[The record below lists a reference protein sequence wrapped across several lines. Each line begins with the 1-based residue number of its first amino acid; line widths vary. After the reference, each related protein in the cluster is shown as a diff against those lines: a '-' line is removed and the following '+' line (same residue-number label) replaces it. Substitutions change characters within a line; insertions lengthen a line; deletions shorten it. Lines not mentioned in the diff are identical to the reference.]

1 MSNILG
7 TGVALI
13 TPFNNNSSID
23 FKSLANLIEHVINGG
38 VDFLVILGTTAETT
52 SLSVEEKKEVIN
64 FIIEKNKRRL
74 PLVLGIGGNNTDKV
88 IKEILST
95 DLSSF
100 AAILSVT
107 PYYNKPSQEG
117 LYSHY
122 KEISQASPI
131 PIILYNVPSRTAC
144 DLRPETVMRLADHP
158 NIVGIKEALDDVARL
173 NELMA
178 ISDSQIDTKYFS
190 ILSGDDQTFNSF
202 MANGGD
208 GVISVAANIIP
219 SQISQ
224 ICSLNLTKQFAD
236 ASELNSIY
244 TNIFELLFVESNPIP
259 VKWMLQRMER
269 IGSGIRLPLVPF
281 SKDFHE
287 KTINEMI
294 KLKLL

>member
-1 MSNILG
+1 MSNISG

-13 TPFNNNSSID
+13 TPFNNDASID

-52 SLSVEEKKEVIN
+52 SLSVDEKKEVIN

-131 PIILYNVPSRTAC
+131 PIILYNVPSRTGVNMSANTT
-144 DLRPETVMRLADHP
+144 LRLANNFS
-158 NIVGIKEALDDVARL
+158 NIIAIKEASGDLKQINQILDEKPANFNV
-173 NELMA
+173 
-178 ISDSQIDTKYFS
+178 
-190 ILSGDDQTFNSF
+190 LSGDDALTLEMINSG
-202 MANGGD
+202 AS
-208 GVISVAANIIP
+208 GVISVIGQSHPKEFSNMVSAGLDNDKLQANKIHND
-219 SQISQ
+219 
-224 ICSLNLTKQFAD
+224 LFGLYHFLY
-236 ASELNSIY
+236 SEG
-244 TNIFELLFVESNPIP
+244 NP
-259 VKWMLQRMER
+259 
-269 IGSGIRLPLVPF
+269 SGIKALLSLMNLCKNNLRLPLVPI
-281 SKDFHE
+281 SNSLH
-287 KTINEMI
+287 NE
-294 KLKLL
+294 LKQYIDGLH

>member
-13 TPFNNNSSID
+13 TPFNNDSSID

-131 PIILYNVPSRTAC
+131 PIILYNVPSRTGVNMSANIT
-144 DLRPETVMRLADHP
+144 LRLANNFS
-158 NIVGIKEALDDVARL
+158 NIIAIKEASGDLKQINQILDEKPASFNV
-173 NELMA
+173 
-178 ISDSQIDTKYFS
+178 
-190 ILSGDDQTFNSF
+190 LSGDDALTLEMINSG
-202 MANGGD
+202 AS
-208 GVISVAANIIP
+208 GVISVIGQSHPQEFSDMVSAGLDNDKLKANKIHDD
-219 SQISQ
+219 
-224 ICSLNLTKQFAD
+224 LFGLYHFLY
-236 ASELNSIY
+236 SEG
-244 TNIFELLFVESNPIP
+244 NP
-259 VKWMLQRMER
+259 
-269 IGSGIRLPLVPF
+269 SGIKALLSLMDLCENNLRLPLVPISNSLHNEF
-281 SKDFHE
+281 KQY
-287 KTINEMI
+287 ING
-294 KLKLL
+294 LH

>member
-131 PIILYNVPSRTAC
+131 PIILYNVPSRTGVNMSANIT
-144 DLRPETVMRLADHP
+144 LRLANNFS
-158 NIVGIKEALDDVARL
+158 NIIAIKEASGDLKQINQILDEKPASFNV
-173 NELMA
+173 
-178 ISDSQIDTKYFS
+178 
-190 ILSGDDQTFNSF
+190 LSGDDALTLEMINSG
-202 MANGGD
+202 AS
-208 GVISVAANIIP
+208 GVISVIGQSHPQEFSDMVSAGLDNDKLKANKIHDD
-219 SQISQ
+219 
-224 ICSLNLTKQFAD
+224 LFGLYHFLY
-236 ASELNSIY
+236 SEG
-244 TNIFELLFVESNPIP
+244 NP
-259 VKWMLQRMER
+259 
-269 IGSGIRLPLVPF
+269 SGIKALLSLMDLCENNLRLPLVPI
-281 SKDFHE
+281 SNSLH
-287 KTINEMI
+287 NEFKQYI
-294 KLKLL
+294 DALH

>member
-1 MSNILG
+1 MSNISG

-13 TPFNNNSSID
+13 TPFNNDASID

-52 SLSVEEKKEVIN
+52 SLSVDEKKEVIN

-131 PIILYNVPSRTAC
+131 PIILYNVPSRTGVNMSANIT
-144 DLRPETVMRLADHP
+144 LRLANSFS
-158 NIVGIKEALDDVARL
+158 NIIAIKEASGDLKQINQILDEKPASFNV
-173 NELMA
+173 
-178 ISDSQIDTKYFS
+178 
-190 ILSGDDQTFNSF
+190 LSGDDVLTLEMINSG
-202 MANGGD
+202 AS
-208 GVISVAANIIP
+208 GVISVIGQSHPEEFSDMVSAGLDNDKLKANKIHND
-219 SQISQ
+219 
-224 ICSLNLTKQFAD
+224 LFGLYHFLY
-236 ASELNSIY
+236 SEG
-244 TNIFELLFVESNPIP
+244 NP
-259 VKWMLQRMER
+259 
-269 IGSGIRLPLVPF
+269 SGIKALLSLMDLCENNLRLPLVPI
-281 SKDFHE
+281 SNSLH
-287 KTINEMI
+287 NE
-294 KLKLL
+294 LKHYLDGLH

>member
-1 MSNILG
+1 MSNISG

-13 TPFNNNSSID
+13 TPFNNDASID

-52 SLSVEEKKEVIN
+52 SLSVDEKKEVIN

-131 PIILYNVPSRTAC
+131 PIILYNVPSRTGVNMSANIT
-144 DLRPETVMRLADHP
+144 LRLANNFS
-158 NIVGIKEALDDVARL
+158 NIIAIKEASGDLKQINQILDEKPASFNV
-173 NELMA
+173 
-178 ISDSQIDTKYFS
+178 
-190 ILSGDDQTFNSF
+190 LSGDDALTLEMINSG
-202 MANGGD
+202 AS
-208 GVISVAANIIP
+208 GVISVIGQSHPQEFSDMVSAGLDNDKLKANKIHND
-219 SQISQ
+219 
-224 ICSLNLTKQFAD
+224 LFGLYHFLY
-236 ASELNSIY
+236 SEG
-244 TNIFELLFVESNPIP
+244 NP
-259 VKWMLQRMER
+259 
-269 IGSGIRLPLVPF
+269 SGIKALLSLMDLCENNLRLPLVPISNSLHNEF
-281 SKDFHE
+281 KQY
-287 KTINEMI
+287 ING
-294 KLKLL
+294 LH

>member
-64 FIIEKNKRRL
+64 FIIEKNKKRL
-74 PLVLGIGGNNTDKV
+74 PLVLGIGGNNTNKV

-100 AAILSVT
+100 DAILSVT

-117 LYSHY
+117 LYFHY

-131 PIILYNVPSRTAC
+131 PIILYNVPSRTGVNMSANIT
-144 DLRPETVMRLADHP
+144 LKLANDFL
-158 NIVGIKEALDDVARL
+158 NIIAIKEASGDLKQINQILDEKPASFNV
-173 NELMA
+173 
-178 ISDSQIDTKYFS
+178 
-190 ILSGDDQTFNSF
+190 LSGDDALTLEMINSG
-202 MANGGD
+202 AS
-208 GVISVAANIIP
+208 GVISVIGQSHPQEFSDMVSAGLDNDKLKANKIHND
-219 SQISQ
+219 
-224 ICSLNLTKQFAD
+224 LFGLYHFLY
-236 ASELNSIY
+236 SEG
-244 TNIFELLFVESNPIP
+244 NP
-259 VKWMLQRMER
+259 
-269 IGSGIRLPLVPF
+269 SGIKALLSLMNLCENNLRLPLVPI
-281 SKDFHE
+281 SNSLH
-287 KTINEMI
+287 NE
-294 KLKLL
+294 LKQYLDGLH

>member
-1 MSNILG
+1 MSNISG

-13 TPFNNNSSID
+13 TPFNNDASID

-52 SLSVEEKKEVIN
+52 SLSVDEKKEVIN

-131 PIILYNVPSRTAC
+131 PIILYNVPSRTGVNMSANIT
-144 DLRPETVMRLADHP
+144 LRLANSFS
-158 NIVGIKEALDDVARL
+158 NIIAIKEASGDLKQINQILDEKPTSFNV
-173 NELMA
+173 
-178 ISDSQIDTKYFS
+178 
-190 ILSGDDQTFNSF
+190 LSGDDALTLEMINSG
-202 MANGGD
+202 AS
-208 GVISVAANIIP
+208 GVISVIGQSHPEEFSDMVSAGLDNDKLKANKIHND
-219 SQISQ
+219 
-224 ICSLNLTKQFAD
+224 LFGLYHFLY
-236 ASELNSIY
+236 SEG
-244 TNIFELLFVESNPIP
+244 NP
-259 VKWMLQRMER
+259 
-269 IGSGIRLPLVPF
+269 SGIKALLSLMDLCENNLRLPLVPI
-281 SKDFHE
+281 SNSLH
-287 KTINEMI
+287 NE
-294 KLKLL
+294 LKHYLDGLH

>member
-131 PIILYNVPSRTAC
+131 PIILYNVPSRTGVNMSANIT
-144 DLRPETVMRLADHP
+144 LRLANSFS
-158 NIVGIKEALDDVARL
+158 NIIAIKEASGDLKQINQILDEKPTSFNV
-173 NELMA
+173 
-178 ISDSQIDTKYFS
+178 
-190 ILSGDDQTFNSF
+190 LSGDDALTLEMINSG
-202 MANGGD
+202 AS
-208 GVISVAANIIP
+208 GVISVIGQSHPEEFSDMVSAGLDNDKLKANKIHND
-219 SQISQ
+219 
-224 ICSLNLTKQFAD
+224 LFGLYHFLY
-236 ASELNSIY
+236 SEG
-244 TNIFELLFVESNPIP
+244 NP
-259 VKWMLQRMER
+259 
-269 IGSGIRLPLVPF
+269 SGIKALLSLMDLCENNLRLPLVPI
-281 SKDFHE
+281 SNSLH
-287 KTINEMI
+287 NE
-294 KLKLL
+294 LKHYLDGLH

>member
-1 MSNILG
+1 MSNISG

-13 TPFNNNSSID
+13 TPFNNDASID

-52 SLSVEEKKEVIN
+52 SLSVDEKKEVIN

-131 PIILYNVPSRTAC
+131 PIILYNVPSRTGVNMSANIT
-144 DLRPETVMRLADHP
+144 LRLANSFS
-158 NIVGIKEALDDVARL
+158 NIIAIKEASGDLKQINQILDEKPASFNV
-173 NELMA
+173 
-178 ISDSQIDTKYFS
+178 
-190 ILSGDDQTFNSF
+190 LSGDDALTLEMINSG
-202 MANGGD
+202 AS
-208 GVISVAANIIP
+208 GVISVIGQSHPEEFSDMVSAGLDNDKLKANKIHND
-219 SQISQ
+219 
-224 ICSLNLTKQFAD
+224 LFGLYHFLY
-236 ASELNSIY
+236 SEG
-244 TNIFELLFVESNPIP
+244 NP
-259 VKWMLQRMER
+259 
-269 IGSGIRLPLVPF
+269 SGIKALLSLMDLCENNLRLPLVPI
-281 SKDFHE
+281 SNSLH
-287 KTINEMI
+287 NE
-294 KLKLL
+294 LKHYLDGLH

>member
-1 MSNILG
+1 MSNISG

-13 TPFNNNSSID
+13 TPFNNDTSID

-52 SLSVEEKKEVIN
+52 SLSVDEKKEVIN

-131 PIILYNVPSRTAC
+131 PIILYNVPSRTGVNMSANIT
-144 DLRPETVMRLADHP
+144 LRLANSFS
-158 NIVGIKEALDDVARL
+158 NIIAIKEASGDLKQINQILDEKPASFNV
-173 NELMA
+173 
-178 ISDSQIDTKYFS
+178 
-190 ILSGDDQTFNSF
+190 LSGDDALTLEMINSG
-202 MANGGD
+202 AS
-208 GVISVAANIIP
+208 GVISVIGQSHPQEFSDMVSAGLDNDKLQANKIHND
-219 SQISQ
+219 
-224 ICSLNLTKQFAD
+224 LFGLYHFLY
-236 ASELNSIY
+236 SEG
-244 TNIFELLFVESNPIP
+244 NP
-259 VKWMLQRMER
+259 
-269 IGSGIRLPLVPF
+269 SGIKALLSLMDLCENNLRLPLVPISNSLHNEF
-281 SKDFHE
+281 KQY
-287 KTINEMI
+287 ING
-294 KLKLL
+294 LH

>member
-131 PIILYNVPSRTAC
+131 PIILYNVPSRTGVNMSANIT
-144 DLRPETVMRLADHP
+144 LRLANNFS
-158 NIVGIKEALDDVARL
+158 NIIAIKEASGDLKQINQILDEKPASFNV
-173 NELMA
+173 
-178 ISDSQIDTKYFS
+178 
-190 ILSGDDQTFNSF
+190 LSGDDALTLEMINSG
-202 MANGGD
+202 AS
-208 GVISVAANIIP
+208 GVISVIGQSHPQEFSDMVSAGLDNDKLKANKIHND
-219 SQISQ
+219 
-224 ICSLNLTKQFAD
+224 LFGLYHFLY
-236 ASELNSIY
+236 SEG
-244 TNIFELLFVESNPIP
+244 NP
-259 VKWMLQRMER
+259 
-269 IGSGIRLPLVPF
+269 SGIKALLSLMDLCENNLRLPLVPISNSLHNEF
-281 SKDFHE
+281 KQY
-287 KTINEMI
+287 ING
-294 KLKLL
+294 LH

>member
-1 MSNILG
+1 MSNISG

-13 TPFNNNSSID
+13 TPFNNDASID

-52 SLSVEEKKEVIN
+52 SLSVDEKKEVIN

-131 PIILYNVPSRTAC
+131 PIILYNVPSRTGVNMSANIT
-144 DLRPETVMRLADHP
+144 LRLANSFS
-158 NIVGIKEALDDVARL
+158 NIIAIKEASGDLKQINQILDEKPASFNV
-173 NELMA
+173 
-178 ISDSQIDTKYFS
+178 
-190 ILSGDDQTFNSF
+190 LSGDDALTLEMINSG
-202 MANGGD
+202 AS
-208 GVISVAANIIP
+208 GVISVIGQSHPEEFSDMVSAGLDNDKLKANKIHND
-219 SQISQ
+219 
-224 ICSLNLTKQFAD
+224 LFGLYHFLY
-236 ASELNSIY
+236 SEG
-244 TNIFELLFVESNPIP
+244 NP
-259 VKWMLQRMER
+259 
-269 IGSGIRLPLVPF
+269 SGIKALLSLMDLCENNLRLPLVPISNSLHNEF
-281 SKDFHE
+281 KQY
-287 KTINEMI
+287 ING
-294 KLKLL
+294 LH

>member
-1 MSNILG
+1 LG

-13 TPFNNNSSID
+13 TPFNNDSSID

-131 PIILYNVPSRTAC
+131 PIILYNVPSRTGVNMSANIT
-144 DLRPETVMRLADHP
+144 LRLANNFS
-158 NIVGIKEALDDVARL
+158 NIIAIKEASGDLKQINQILDEKPASFNV
-173 NELMA
+173 
-178 ISDSQIDTKYFS
+178 
-190 ILSGDDQTFNSF
+190 LSGDDALTLEMINSG
-202 MANGGD
+202 AS
-208 GVISVAANIIP
+208 GVISVIGQSHPEEFSDMVSAGLDNDKLKANKIHND
-219 SQISQ
+219 
-224 ICSLNLTKQFAD
+224 LFGLYHFLY
-236 ASELNSIY
+236 SEG
-244 TNIFELLFVESNPIP
+244 NP
-259 VKWMLQRMER
+259 
-269 IGSGIRLPLVPF
+269 SGIKALLSLMDLCENNLRLPLVPISNSLHNEF
-281 SKDFHE
+281 KQY
-287 KTINEMI
+287 ING
-294 KLKLL
+294 LH

>member
-1 MSNILG
+1 MSNISG

-13 TPFNNNSSID
+13 TPFNNDASID

-38 VDFLVILGTTAETT
+38 IDFLVILGTTAETT
-52 SLSVEEKKEVIN
+52 SLSVDEKKEVIN

-131 PIILYNVPSRTAC
+131 PIILYNVPSRTGVNMSANIT
-144 DLRPETVMRLADHP
+144 LRLANSFS
-158 NIVGIKEALDDVARL
+158 NIIAIKEASGDLKQINQILDEKPASFNV
-173 NELMA
+173 
-178 ISDSQIDTKYFS
+178 
-190 ILSGDDQTFNSF
+190 LSGDDALTLEMINSG
-202 MANGGD
+202 AS
-208 GVISVAANIIP
+208 GVISVIGQSHPEEFSDMVSAGLDNDKLKANKIHND
-219 SQISQ
+219 
-224 ICSLNLTKQFAD
+224 LFGLYHFLY
-236 ASELNSIY
+236 SEG
-244 TNIFELLFVESNPIP
+244 NP
-259 VKWMLQRMER
+259 
-269 IGSGIRLPLVPF
+269 SGIKALLSLMDLCENNLRLPLVPI
-281 SKDFHE
+281 SNSLH
-287 KTINEMI
+287 NE
-294 KLKLL
+294 LKQYLDGLH

>member
-1 MSNILG
+1 MSNISG

-13 TPFNNNSSID
+13 TPFNNDASID

-52 SLSVEEKKEVIN
+52 SLSVDEKKEVIN

-131 PIILYNVPSRTAC
+131 PIILYNVPSRTGVNMSANIT
-144 DLRPETVMRLADHP
+144 LRLANSFS
-158 NIVGIKEALDDVARL
+158 NIIAIKEASGDLKQINQILDEKPASFNV
-173 NELMA
+173 
-178 ISDSQIDTKYFS
+178 
-190 ILSGDDQTFNSF
+190 LSGDDALTLEMINSG
-202 MANGGD
+202 AS
-208 GVISVAANIIP
+208 GVISVIGQSHPQEFSDMVSAGLDNNKLKANKIHND
-219 SQISQ
+219 
-224 ICSLNLTKQFAD
+224 LFGLYHFLY
-236 ASELNSIY
+236 SEG
-244 TNIFELLFVESNPIP
+244 NP
-259 VKWMLQRMER
+259 
-269 IGSGIRLPLVPF
+269 SGIKALLSLIDLCENNLRLPLVPI
-281 SKDFHE
+281 SNSLH
-287 KTINEMI
+287 N
-294 KLKLL
+294 KLKQYLDGLH